1 MSVFSGEGV
10 NQARRSARLIGECG
24 LPPDFPVPPAFVE
37 GRYLKIKLLQLD

>member
-1 MSVFSGEGV
+1 LALGEGV

-24 LPPDFPVPPAFVE
+24 LPPDFPVAPAFVE